1 MWPGPE
7 AEHSGPCQIV
17 YSEKGSH
24 MKVKVIRI
32 AAALGVVTAL
42 ATAAVPAA
50 SAAKNLGGTVSPP
63 WATYCIDD
71 FGSCAPTP
79 GPVAL

>member
-1 MWPGPE
+1 
-7 AEHSGPCQIV
+7 
-17 YSEKGSH
+17 
-24 MKVKVIRI
+24 MKVKVFRI

-50 SAAKNLGGTVSPP
+50 SAAKGSGGIVSPP

-71 FGSCAPTP
+71 FGSCAPAP
-79 GPVAL
+79 GPFAL